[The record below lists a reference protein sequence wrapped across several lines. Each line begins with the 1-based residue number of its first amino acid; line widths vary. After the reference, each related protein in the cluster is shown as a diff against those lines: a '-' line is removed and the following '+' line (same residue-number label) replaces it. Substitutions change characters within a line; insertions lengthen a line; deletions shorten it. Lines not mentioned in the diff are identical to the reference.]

1 MAEKDLHTLQRE
13 FRNIVAPVATAEI
26 SEEGA
31 ARSAGIIVELDE
43 KMHKK
48 RTEPIDLFRATLST
62 SQLIERW
69 SQQQQRLAAGS
80 ISSVNDVDTVR
91 SIQEKFAG
99 GNLPKEEIMR
109 LTKLL
114 CVASPSFGANTAMEV
129 LSKLRGTYA
138 DISLQSQSH

>member
-43 KMHKK
+43 KMLKK
-48 RTEPIDLFRATLST
+48 RTEPIDLFRATLAT

-80 ISSVNDVDTVR
+80 ILSVNDVDTVK

-99 GNLPKEEIMR
+99 GLPSEEYEKV
-109 LTKLL
+109 LGAKATKDLKKYDPL
-114 CVASPSFGANTAMEV
+114 IWRV
-129 LSKLRGTYA
+129 LKSRRQEKRKKVENKRKKR
-138 DISLQSQSH
+138 